1 MSPRP
6 SRQTPAGHGGG
17 LKADFEP
24 LVCSTPGCGTQALP
38 TSDMCRSC
46 TAYDRQL
53 IADAAPLA
61 RDAAA

>member
-6 SRQTPAGHGGG
+6 TRQTPT
-17 LKADFEP
+17 LKADYEP

-38 TSDMCRSC
+38 TSDMCGSC

-53 IADAAPLA
+53 IAAGLPAPA
-61 RDAAA
+61 